1 MKKLLTAVTAVA
13 ILSSVASAELLKNFK
28 YNGSLEVNGYNI
40 NNADFD
46 KNVSD
51 KYGDVDTRLMLNMG
65 FDLNDDANAVVTIVK
80 DNRQWGTE
88 SERINGDATN
98 DEGILNNLYI
108 DQAYLNLKGVIGID
122 HKVGRQFYGNPGDL
136 VIYYGPK
143 MWPYQVKFGD
153 VSAIDAWVGT
163 YNYKDWTF
171 TGILGKEFRETGNMG
186 TNLSGLDVKTKIDR
200 FNLNAYYYY
209 NVDNSTTTPASDKLG
224 LYGLR
229 ANWDCNYVEGLNIG
243 GEYDQNDG
251 SDENRAEYK
260 GYAWKVNAGYTTDKL
275 AGKLGLKAEYAYLSG
290 ENASTTTTRAYT
302 PINNDYRPGI
312 ISDGFGLSK
321 DYLLVDPNDPTKGP
335 RIGTGAKVFKVGANW
350 TPEKLSK
357 LNIAFDY
364 INAKVATQRSLDN
377 NLVSDSALKNTT
389 LGNEYDFV
397 ATWNHSDN
405 VSVKGYYAMFK
416 PEKANVKEDDKKV
429 KHDDMETALG
439 AALVVKF

>member
-1 MKKLLTAVTAVA
+1 MKKVISLLAVLAFFGSMA
-13 ILSSVASAELLKNFK
+13 NAELLKNFK
-28 YNGSLEVNGYNI
+28 YDGKLEVNGYNI
-40 NNADFD
+40 NNAKDFD
-46 KNVSD
+46 SDKSD

-108 DQAYLNLKGVIGID
+108 DQAYLNLKGVVGMD

-143 MWPYQVKFGD
+143 MWPYQITFGD

-163 YNYKDWTF
+163 YNYKDWTV
-171 TGILGKEFRETGNMG
+171 TGIMGKEERVDDHMG
-186 TNLSGLDVKTKIDR
+186 KNLSGIDVKTKIDR

-209 NVDNSTTTPASDKLG
+209 RVDNSNVDMLG
-224 LYGLR
+224 LLGFR
-229 ANWDCNYVEGLNIG
+229 ANWDCRYVEGLNIG
-243 GEYDQNDG
+243 GEYDHNNGSKKQYDLENDKYYH
-251 SDENRAEYK
+251 EYK
-260 GYAWKVNAGYTTDKL
+260 GYAWKVNAEYKRDL

-290 ENASTTTTRAYT
+290 EKDGSDVKLYT
-302 PINNDYRPGI
+302 PIAFDYRPGI
-312 ISDGFGLSK
+312 ISNGFGVSSN
-321 DYLLVDPNDPTKGP
+321 YLYSNYGEPDQAP
-335 RIGTGAKVFKVGANW
+335 RIGTGMKVFNLGANW
-350 TPEKLSK
+350 TPEKLNK

-364 INAKVATQRSLDN
+364 INSKVAEKIKADDPNISIKDT
-377 NLVSDSALKNTT
+377 V
-389 LGNEYDFV
+389 GNEYDIV

-416 PEKANVKEDDKKV
+416 PEKDNVEVDSNNV
-429 KHDDMETALG
+429 KHDDMETAFG
-439 AALVVKF
+439 AAFVVKF